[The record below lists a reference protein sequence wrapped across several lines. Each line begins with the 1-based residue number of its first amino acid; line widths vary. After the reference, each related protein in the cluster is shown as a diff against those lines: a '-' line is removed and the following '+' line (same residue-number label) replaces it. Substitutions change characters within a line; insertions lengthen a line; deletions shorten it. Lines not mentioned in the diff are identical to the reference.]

1 LIKLLVFEHF
11 YWVCQKIKK
20 NIHEVSKW
28 FQFFKYSVYTFLF
41 THIFLFLRKETTA
54 AAHRFPDGYDF
65 GQVIEV
71 FPSTIDT
78 AAWFGLLM
86 LFELETWIISDE
98 NLQKGYLRAIL
109 KTFSLLFFSFVLY
122 SFWGYVAAYFW
133 LIPFESVDLAGICD
147 LIGQSWM
154 TETDKFETISTE
166 NCLELVQGDVFFK
179 YEGEDIYTDNSL
191 LKSAYYLAILGF
203 INSLAWILVVIV
215 LEIDV
220 WLQLKNRFVG
230 KAFRWSNWIKK
241 GLYAILFIA
250 AIYWGISGK
259 FLDFWDAFMWIV
271 AFFFIEMNLSEWKK
285 ETSQ

>member
-1 LIKLLVFEHF
+1 M
-11 YWVCQKIKK
+11 
-20 NIHEVSKW
+20 SKW

-41 THIFLFLRKETTA
+41 TNIFLFLRKETIA
-54 AAHRFPDGYDF
+54 ATHRFPDGYDF
-65 GQVIEV
+65 GQIIEV

-98 NLQKGYLRAIL
+98 NLKKGYLRAIL
-109 KTFSLLFFSFVLY
+109 KTFSLIFFSFVLY

-133 LIPFESVDLAGICD
+133 LIPFESVDLANICD
-147 LIGQSWM
+147 VSGQSWM
-154 TETDKFETISTE
+154 TETDKFETISSD
-166 NCLELVQGDVFFK
+166 NCGTLVNGDALFK
-179 YEGEDIYTDNSL
+179 YQGEDIYTDNSL
-191 LKSAYYLAILGF
+191 LKSAYFLAIVGI
-203 INSLAWILVVIV
+203 INSLAWILVVVV

-230 KAFRWSNWIKK
+230 KAFRWSNFIKK

-250 AIYWGISGK
+250 AIYWGINGK

-285 ETSQ
+285 ETSEAQE